1 MGKNI
6 VPVVKSQIPEFV
18 KADHPQFQYFIEA
31 YYEYLE
37 KTSDSESTGVK
48 DLFRDN
54 PNAGALIANAQEN
67 RNLYDSIQTFLD
79 YFAKELIPVNIS
91 GNAVTDA
98 FLLNKV
104 RDLYLSKGTPKSFQ
118 LLFRLLYG
126 EEIEVLEPRTRI
138 IEASEGLY
146 VQFSQMKAAVVAN
159 EDDLVD
165 FNFELATISLD
176 TSLDSDISDSE
187 NTEIL
192 TVIDATYDGVGNEN
206 QIILNLILTA
216 VPGLDT
222 KLSFGDEYNLRDALD
237 LQKEVRIKVISHVN
251 SVAIDSEG
259 SGHRIGDTFTIRDN
273 YSKVKVSVDQ
283 IGSGP
288 IQKVQ
293 VRERGLNYAVG
304 DTIEFINVNSQ
315 DGTGA
320 IASVTAVD
328 ADGSITEIDG
338 TRLRTG
344 KNHEGYLSD
353 DFQPVAIPI
362 IQGGVYTSIPK
373 PFIRTVNGEGAEIDG
388 WSSNVGRITSISVRD
403 TGFFDSD
410 RNGAVV
416 VDEPFTIGISNVEED
431 IPLGS
436 HVEFQYFDAEEENRS
451 FKDDS
456 EVLVVNFFRGYNAD
470 ELRENETQYTKIS
483 ENGPWAF
490 SDSIT
495 NDSEKLLEADSDGF
509 QWTTFYAGGDS
520 RGIAYFKFPI
530 SYDSENFVFNFRTV
544 VITDSDKD
552 SDIIDKWILDSE
564 FNLRNVTYT
573 YATGDSEGHKV
584 RKFPVYIEDS
594 EFYRLD
600 DYHWNKVKNNNRLK
614 ASSSVITRDG
624 TGSIISVQ
632 QYKIAELVYTTEK
645 TLSIIEAD
653 SEGLYRSVGQWTGTN
668 RGGIVISK
676 SSDNR
681 NLTIIPRA
689 GVVSSLDSEMQFP
702 TIESIDAFASRDYG
716 LLRLARINP
725 QTGTILT
732 PETFPIS
739 NVITSYAKPSVKVN
753 MTVAAL
759 TEKQFVDESGFLSSV
774 SGGVLRDNFTISEY
788 AYILQTNTP
797 MDTWRGKVKEILHP
811 AGLYL
816 FGELNV
822 NSTYDVQ
829 TSTTYQPISAIEYEK
844 GRMTF
849 SDEDDYYDDEERE
862 GIAVLA
868 DTSVFE
874 SNPYNAVSYTN
885 NASGVYLTAD
895 YTQQV
900 VKNSIRSQRGNS
912 YFDYEPVGLVH
923 RTWDGFDSEKAYVA
937 VRNLVAAG
945 DTEAT
950 RKYGHLFTTRA
961 GIIEPNYNVIPFFEF
976 TSEQTTQQFDSDVP
990 EHRSIYIANTS
1001 SSIRVTTDNAK
1012 YVSQSL
1018 RLVDSDSMRIRM
1030 PDWLGRDS
1038 DFTIECFIRIDSD
1051 SPSEGFVFGITD
1063 SDENTYSH
1071 TLKLSD
1077 FDSDITVGEWHHLAY
1092 VKSGAKDF
1100 YLLNGQVYTG
1110 GTGYSDTLVN
1120 TIKEPGPSDS
1130 DFYGKYLSTT
1140 RATDGGI
1147 LPDGNTYARMI
1158 LKRPTSTNGWT
1169 DSDSEQFKNER
1180 WNIWNEFTASQAGQ
1194 KTYFVSWESATV
1206 YRDSETTNNHRNFDL
1221 HSADGSVSVDGTRY
1235 FLPTDMKLKDNF
1247 RKASSGFGT
1256 NTQRT
1261 YYFPLRREKQV
1272 YQQSLVIG
1280 NGFKGLISNI
1290 HISKTARYDSD
1301 SVIDYSRSKPDN
1313 DTIALLNFDV
1323 NTGRLDSDNYI
1334 AQPLKRGIKNKSLT
1348 YSPNYGLYSRI
1359 DGQHNEIGIAQVY
1372 FEDFAQYRAYD
1383 SEVPTDVF
1391 SRFDAINTGMK
1402 AIDYTR
1408 LYDSRGDSDLM
1419 FKFPAI
1425 RRMDILIDKQKDL
1438 NKALRLNKD
1447 FVYKANNQT
1456 YYDLEA
1462 YEMKYNNFT
1471 SNRDSDI
1478 TDGYVI
1484 PGKIT
1489 NRLNVSQTIESND
1502 SDSELNNGDT
1512 KYRLTRKLDIE
1523 HDRSYEKTPRTSAA
1537 YGKFGDSDRESTIVV
1552 RQSFLREINNSVQY
1566 IDRDSDFIDHLD
1578 RKRTK

>member
-18 KADHPQFQYFIEA
+18 KADHPQFQYFVEA

-37 KTSDSESTGVK
+37 KTSDSESSSVK
-48 DLFRDN
+48 DLFRNN

-79 YFAKELIPVNIS
+79 YFAKELIPINIS

-104 RDLYLSKGTPKSFQ
+104 RDLYLSKGTPKSFK
-118 LLFRLLYG
+118 LLFRLLYA

-159 EDDLVD
+159 EEDLVD
-165 FNFELATISLD
+165 FNFELSTISLD
-176 TSLDSDISDSE
+176 TSLDSDVSDSE

-216 VPGLDT
+216 VPGLNT
-222 KLSFGDEYNLRDALD
+222 KLSFGDEYNLRDAIN

-251 SVAIDSEG
+251 NVTIDSEG
-259 SGHRIGDTFTIRDN
+259 SGHRIGDTFTIRDQ

-293 VRERGLNYAVG
+293 VRERGQNYSVG
-304 DTIEFINVNSQ
+304 DTIEFINANSQ

-344 KNHEGYLSD
+344 VNHEGYLSD
-353 DFQPVAIPI
+353 DFQPVAVPI

-373 PFIRTVNGEGAEIDG
+373 PFIRTLNGTGAEIDG

-410 RNGAVV
+410 RNGPVII
-416 VDEPFTIGISNVEED
+416 DEPFTIGISNVEED

-470 ELRENETQYTKIS
+470 ELRENETQYTAIS
-483 ENGPWAF
+483 EDGPWPF
-490 SDSIT
+490 SNSIT
-495 NDSEKLLEADSDGF
+495 NDSEKLLEDDSDGF
-509 QWTTFYAGGDS
+509 QWRTFYAGGDS

-530 SYDSENFVFNFRTV
+530 SYDSENFVFNYRTIK
-544 VITDSDKD
+544 ITDSDKD
-552 SDIIDKWILDSE
+552 SDIIDKWVLDSE

-600 DYHWNKVKNNNRLK
+600 NYHWNKVKNNNALK
-614 ASSSVITRDG
+614 VSNSVITRSAG
-624 TGSIISVQ
+624 IIIGVQ

-653 SEGLYRSVGQWTGTN
+653 SEGLYRSVGQWTGTT

-676 SSDNR
+676 SADNR
-681 NLTIIPRA
+681 NLTIIPRL
-689 GVVSSLDSEMQFP
+689 GVVSSNRDSEIQFP
-702 TIESIDAFASRDYG
+702 TMESIDAYANQDYG
-716 LLRLARINP
+716 ILRLARINP
-725 QTGTILT
+725 QTGDVLT

-739 NVITSYAKPSVKVN
+739 NVIVSYDKPSVKVN
-753 MTVAAL
+753 MTLAAL

-822 NSTYDVQ
+822 NSTYDVDAQ
-829 TSTTYQPISAIEYEK
+829 STYTPITAIEYEK

-849 SDEDDYYDDEERE
+849 SDDDDYFDDAERN
-862 GIAVLA
+862 GIAVFS
-868 DTSVFE
+868 DTTVFE
-874 SNPYNAVSYTN
+874 ANPYNIVSYTN

-895 YTQQV
+895 YTQQIA
-900 VKNSIRSQRGNS
+900 KNSIRSQRGNS

-923 RTWDGFDSEKAYVA
+923 NTWVGFDSEKDYIEKA
-937 VRNLVAAG
+937 NLVAAG
-945 DTEAT
+945 DAT
-950 RKYGHLFTTRA
+950 AVKTYGHLFRTVDGVT
-961 GIIEPNYNVIPFFEF
+961 EPNVRVIPFFEY
-976 TSEQTTQQFDSDVP
+976 TNAQTTQQFDSDIP
-990 EHRSIYIANTS
+990 EHRN
-1001 SSIRVTTDNAK
+1001 IRVTKSSTSAKITTENAE
-1012 YVSQSL
+1012 YVSQSV
-1018 RLVDSDSMRIRM
+1018 RLSDSDHFRVLISDWNGVDSEFTLELYIR
-1030 PDWLGRDS
+1030 PDS
-1038 DFTIECFIRIDSD
+1038 DTT
-1051 SPSEGFVFGITD
+1051 SESWILGITD
-1063 SDENTYSH
+1063 SDESSYDYM
-1071 TLKLSD
+1071 LKLSD
-1077 FDSDITVGEWHHLAY
+1077 FDSDISTGNWHHIAY
-1092 VKSGAKDF
+1092 VRKSDGTDF
-1100 YLLNGQVYTG
+1100 YMIDGEVYTG
-1110 GTGYSDTLVN
+1110 GTGFS
-1120 TIKEPGPSDS
+1120 GS
-1130 DFYGKYLSTT
+1130 STQNSIT
-1140 RATDGGI
+1140 
-1147 LPDGNTYARMI
+1147 
-1158 LKRPTSTNGWT
+1158 
-1169 DSDSEQFKNER
+1169 
-1180 WNIWNEFTASQAGQ
+1180 
-1194 KTYFVSWESATV
+1194 
-1206 YRDSETTNNHRNFDL
+1206 
-1221 HSADGSVSVDGTRY
+1221 
-1235 FLPTDMKLKDNF
+1235 
-1247 RKASSGFGT
+1247 FGHG
-1256 NTQRT
+1256 
-1261 YYFPLRREKQV
+1261 Y
-1272 YQQSLVIG
+1272 
-1280 NGFKGLISNI
+1280 KGLIAGVHLSNV
-1290 HISKTARYDSD
+1290 ARYDSD
-1301 SVIDYSRSKPDN
+1301 TKIHYTRPKPDTSSIAVFN
-1313 DTIALLNFDV
+1313 FDYYIGNIDSDTIV
-1323 NTGRLDSDNYI
+1323 Q
-1334 AQPLKRGIKNKSLT
+1334 QPLKRGIKNASIYYK
-1348 YSPNYGLYSRI
+1348 PNYGVISRT
-1359 DGQHNEIGIAQVY
+1359 DGNTHEIGIAQV
-1372 FEDFAQYRAYD
+1372 FFDDFLQYRAYD
-1383 SEVPTDVF
+1383 SEVPNDIF
-1391 SRFDAINTGMK
+1391 ARFDAENTGMK
-1402 AIDYTR
+1402 SIDYTR
-1408 LYDSRGDSDLM
+1408 FYDSRGDSDLV

-1425 RRMDILIDKQKDL
+1425 RRMDVLIDKQKDL
-1438 NKALRLNKD
+1438 NTAMKLDGSLKYEVGNITYTD
-1447 FVYKANNQT
+1447 F
-1456 YYDLEA
+1456 EA

-1471 SNRDSDI
+1471 ANRDSDI
-1478 TDGYVI
+1478 TNGYVI
-1484 PGKIT
+1484 PGRLSD
-1489 NRLNVSQTIESND
+1489 RLNISTIKDTTD
-1502 SDSELNNGDT
+1502 SDSELNIGDS
-1512 KYRLTRKLDIE
+1512 KYRLRTKLDVIA
-1523 HDRSYEKTPRTSAA
+1523 DRAYEKSPRSSAA
-1537 YGKFGDSDRESTIVV
+1537 YGKYGDSDRESTIVV
-1552 RQSFLREINNSVQY
+1552 RQHYLNEINNTIQY
-1566 IDRDSDFIDHLD
+1566 IDRDSEVIDFLD
-1578 RKRTK
+1578 LKRKY